1 MTQLATKKQHKFGRF
16 LSFIYMFDK
25 SLAVSAPWEKELG
38 WPKFSSY
45 LLLFDHTTVHVWKS
59 SSTCC
64 SWKLLKKT
72 LCQSELAIDW
82 VYASHPWVGCMELA
96 PMDLKYCGSTNRL
109 SNMVFY
115 HGVYLWLRF
124 YPTWFA
130 NHKILQPK
138 QEQGWVACLWLF
150 LN

>member
-1 MTQLATKKQHKFGRF
+1 MTQLAIKKQHKFGRF
-16 LSFIYMFDK
+16 LFFIYMFDK
-25 SLAVSAPWEKELG
+25 SLAVSAPWEN
-38 WPKFSSY
+38 WVDQSFQVICCY
-45 LLLFDHTTVHVWKS
+45 LITQRYMCGKS

-72 LCQSELAIDW
+72 LCQSELAIEW

-96 PMDLKYCGSTNRL
+96 PMDLKYCGSTNQL

-115 HGVYLWLRF
+115 HGVYLWLHF

>member
-1 MTQLATKKQHKFGRF
+1 
-16 LSFIYMFDK
+16 MFDK

-130 NHKILQPK
+130 NHKILRPK